1 MSGLSEGRMGGNF
14 AKSSQNAPSDFFKVN
29 NPYLRYLSLSWPWR
43 DRLYL
48 YDCER
53 QASGVQQRVVA
64 MVECEKE
71 RTNERREQEVDVRK
85 AS

>member
-1 MSGLSEGRMGGNF
+1 MAKSGLNEGRMGGNF

-29 NPYLRYLSLSWPWR
+29 TLSTYLLASERCSLR
-43 DRLYL
+43 YL

-64 MVECEKE
+64 VVEPEKE
-71 RTNERREQEVDVRK
+71 RKKIEKKVDVRK